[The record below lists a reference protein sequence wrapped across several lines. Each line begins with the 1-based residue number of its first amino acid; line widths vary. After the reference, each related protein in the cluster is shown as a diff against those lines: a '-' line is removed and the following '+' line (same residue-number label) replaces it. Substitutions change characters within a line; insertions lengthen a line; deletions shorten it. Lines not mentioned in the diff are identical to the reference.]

1 MHLHLDNSVGMLGLG
16 AYLCKS
22 QGDSHNT
29 EPATDTGGHI
39 SPPAQQLVR
48 KNVANI
54 KDVDQVSKYGRWS
67 DRVKEICIELEV
79 NINAWVYSIG
89 DVFSCIRYYKSLW
102 MSKVW
107 LYGCNVII
115 SETMM
120 KSLNFFIWIMHTVIY
135 KVPHTKHKLQMCLFT
150 IKTQLTRGNNT
161 ECVKA
166 LHGERRTKPIFVS
179 QLALPPDWAAPLCE
193 TSHRK
198 TLPFCIQQATLMC
211 KCMQEHFRKAKITEP
226 NEVAAL
232 KLSGLWII
240 TTCFMELSSISC
252 ETMTSVV

>member
-1 MHLHLDNSVGMLGLG
+1 MTIQV
-16 AYLCKS
+16 C
-22 QGDSHNT
+22 
-29 EPATDTGGHI
+29 ATW
-39 SPPAQQLVR
+39 QL
-48 KNVANI
+48 
-54 KDVDQVSKYGRWS
+54 
-67 DRVKEICIELEV
+67 
-79 NINAWVYSIG
+79 
-89 DVFSCIRYYKSLW
+89 
-102 MSKVW
+102 
-107 LYGCNVII
+107 I
-115 SETMM
+115 SETINDE
-120 KSLNFFIWIMHTVIY
+120 KLEFYLFGSCTQRYIRCT
-135 KVPHTKHKLQMCLFT
+135 HTKHKLQMCLFT

-198 TLPFCIQQATLMC
+198 TLPFCIQRATLMC

-240 TTCFMELSSISC
+240 TACFMELSSISC